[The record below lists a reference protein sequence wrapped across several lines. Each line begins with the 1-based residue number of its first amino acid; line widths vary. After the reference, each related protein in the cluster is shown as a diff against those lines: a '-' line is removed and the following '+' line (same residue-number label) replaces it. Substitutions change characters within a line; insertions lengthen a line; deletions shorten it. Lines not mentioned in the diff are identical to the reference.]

1 MLAVRPVKMASSSH
15 RRGNYHP
22 SSSSDDD
29 IALLAGMF
37 LLLDTSSS
45 SEEER
50 EILRRPQR
58 TFPISGQEYTTLLLN
73 GDPDT
78 MRYTLRVDAHTFRTL
93 VNLLV
98 KRGRLK
104 WDCMRLSVEESLA
117 IFLYICGHGK
127 RHRCAANRFKR
138 SMNTI
143 ARHFKYMMRALGN
156 IAYLVIRPP
165 DLNEIPFEILHDKIY
180 YPWFENCVGAI
191 GGTYIKGGSMYAEK
205 VMAACSFDEKFTFVY
220 AGWESWA
227 SDSQI
232 LEAAVN
238 PLFKFPHPPANKY
251 YLVDAGYTNMLGYLA
266 PYHQKDDLNGVTTAY
281 HSSTDLFNHKHS
293 SLRNVIERCF
303 GVLKAR
309 FRILKAMPKYKTAC
323 QPKIVVAC
331 CVVHNWVLMQ
341 QGRDEFFKQI
351 EEEVGYRKF
360 LDMHIDMTCEAMAS
374 TRNEIASA
382 MWEAYVNWN

>member
-1 MLAVRPVKMASSSH
+1 MASSSH
-15 RRGNYHP
+15 RRGSYHP
-22 SSSSDDD
+22 SSSSDD
-29 IALLAGMF
+29 IELLAAMS

-45 SEEER
+45 EEEEER
-50 EILRRPQR
+50 EILRHPQR

-143 ARHFKYMMRALGN
+143 ARHFKYMMCALGN

-180 YPWFENCVGAI
+180 YPWFEV
-191 GGTYIKGGSMYAEK
+191 K
-205 VMAACSFDEKFTFVY
+205 SFSSSIITDDE
-220 AGWESWA
+220 A
-227 SDSQI
+227 
-232 LEAAVN
+232 L
-238 PLFKFPHPPANKY
+238 
-251 YLVDAGYTNMLGYLA
+251 LA
-266 PYHQKDDLNGVTTAY
+266 
-281 HSSTDLFNHKHS
+281 
-293 SLRNVIERCF
+293 
-303 GVLKAR
+303 
-309 FRILKAMPKYKTAC
+309 
-323 QPKIVVAC
+323 
-331 CVVHNWVLMQ
+331 
-341 QGRDEFFKQI
+341 
-351 EEEVGYRKF
+351 
-360 LDMHIDMTCEAMAS
+360 
-374 TRNEIASA
+374 
-382 MWEAYVNWN
+382 